1 MSDRSAALLVAA
13 IAAAL
18 LAPPAV
24 AGSHPSSR
32 RTEDSF
38 RATMDRTFGPG
49 GWRQTSGYRTR
60 AQEDALRRQGAGTVA
75 PGRTS
80 SHSLGG
86 RRAPGAYDAV
96 VPGMSQA
103 EAAARLRR
111 SGKGFPRV
119 VAERR
124 HGPQGPHLHIE
135 LQPGLGGST
144 HTVCD
149 RYRGE
154 VVHVRIVNGR
164 RNPLVECEERW
175 RSAQRRKSSEPV
187 SGLLD

>member
-1 MSDRSAALLVAA
+1 MSDRTPHLLALA
-13 IAAAL
+13 IAATL
-18 LAPPAV
+18 LAPPAM
-24 AGSHPSSR
+24 ARSHASKPQ
-32 RTEDSF
+32 TDDGF
-38 RATMDRTFGPG
+38 RAAMDRTFGPG
-49 GWRQTSGYRTR
+49 GWRQTSGYRTP
-60 AQEDALRRQGAGTVA
+60 AQEEALRRQGAGTVA

-80 SHSLGG
+80 SHSVGS
-86 RRAPGAYDAV
+86 RHAPGAYDAV

-111 SGKGFPRV
+111 SGKTFPRV

-135 LQPGLGGST
+135 LRPGAGGPVR
-144 HTVCD
+144 TVCD

-164 RNPLVECEERW
+164 RNRLVECEERW
-175 RSAQRRKSSEPV
+175 RAAQRRKAPEPAF
-187 SGLLD
+187 GLLD